1 MNLCT
6 KEMCIK
12 NILINENFLWN
23 QSNYEFNVVNGS
35 HWQKPHHERSEHLN
49 SSCDVCADKLEN
61 GLFLIAA
68 FSTEKV
74 WYLQNKVI
82 FGFSSWNKKWPEVSP
97 FVAIH
102 RRNKKQ
108 PPTTKKASILIAS
121 FIRNTSKR
129 ANRLY
134 S

>member
-12 NILINENFLWN
+12 NILIIENFLWN

-35 HWQKPHHERSEHLN
+35 HCQKPYHERSSF
-49 SSCDVCADKLEN
+49 SSCDVVLTKLEN
-61 GLFLIAA
+61 GLFLMAA
-68 FSTEKV
+68 FSTYRKGMV
-74 WYLQNKVI
+74 RYLQNKVI

-102 RRNKKQ
+102 RRNKSNHQ
-108 PPTTKKASILIAS
+108 PQRKPPFSSHHLFAIHIKE
-121 FIRNTSKR
+121 R
-129 ANRLY
+129 
-134 S
+134 